1 MVVVSTYCD
10 SHVARQ
16 EKVRS
21 ADLRK
26 GFPEVSLPRPQ
37 LSYNRPGPAELG
49 PAWLGS
55 ATPLLAQEKLGPT
68 GASPPLFSSLTFWSG
83 KFLSISFSPHFL
95 TSQTQM
101 IPTQHSL
108 IRVSP
113 AWKQTRGWLG
123 CGAPWAGGKLG
134 RGVWAEHPSDQ
145 AAQ

>member
-1 MVVVSTYCD
+1 MVVVPTYCD

-68 GASPPLFSSLTFWSG
+68 GASPPLLSSLTFWSG
-83 KFLSISFSPHFL
+83 KFLSISFPPHFL
-95 TSQTQM
+95 
-101 IPTQHSL
+101 ISL
-108 IRVSP
+108 DLDFIDPYTALPDTCLPCLVADPRLAGMRCTV
-113 AWKQTRGWLG
+113 GWG
-123 CGAPWAGGKLG
+123 
-134 RGVWAEHPSDQ
+134 
-145 AAQ
+145 

>member
-68 GASPPLFSSLTFWSG
+68 GASPPLLSSLTFWSG
-83 KFLSISFSPHFL
+83 KLLSISFSPHFL
-95 TSQTQM
+95 TSSETQM
-101 IPTQHSL
+101 

-113 AWKQTRGWLG
+113 ALKQTRGWLG
-123 CGAPWAGGKLG
+123 RGAPWAGGKLG